1 MEPTFFDTN
10 VLVYATLDQDVAK
23 KRIAASLI
31 MADTPDLV
39 LRALDLRQEYALQF
53 FDALIIAGAESADC
67 DTVYSEDM
75 TDGERYG
82 NVTVVNPFK
91 ANTP

>member
-1 MEPTFFDTN
+1 MAPALFDTN

-23 KRIAASLI
+23 KRVAATLVMNAIAAN
-31 MADTPDLV
+31 
-39 LRALDLRQEYALQF
+39 
-53 FDALIIAGAESADC
+53 C

-91 ANTP
+91 AITP